1 MTTYAII
8 GASALGVLL
17 LIGGLIWA
25 VVQRAKAQQKAED
38 QIKDQAIAKKQAD
51 IIAEHRDPD
60 DVSGR
65 LRDGTF

>member
-25 VVQRAKAQQKAED
+25 VVRGAKAEQKAED
-38 QIKDQAIAKKQAD
+38 QIKDQSHAKKQAE
-51 IIAEHRDPD
+51 IVAEHRDPD
-60 DVSGR
+60 RVVDR
-65 LRDGTF
+65 LRDGSF